1 MYVIFQ
7 LISRMYM
14 DTATLMWNGNGVVG
28 KDNIQKF
35 WTDLPSSEH
44 TITTL
49 DAQPITG
56 KC

>member
-1 MYVIFQ
+1 
-7 LISRMYM
+7 MYM
-14 DTATLMWNGNGVVG
+14 DNATLIWNGNGVTS

-35 WTDLPSSEH
+35 WMDLPSSEH
-44 TITTL
+44 TVHTL